1 MSVHSASNAFTE
13 FNQQSVV
20 MMSSDLLDEDD
31 VDETLNK
38 LDSAL
43 PIPNLLTQLSALF
56 NKQLFIIVDEHNQTT

>member
-1 MSVHSASNAFTE
+1 MKLKTKFTLLVASCTFLLLGSYYLMSVHSASNAFTE
-13 FNQQSVV
+13 FNQQSAV

-43 PIPNLLTQLSALF
+43 PIP
-56 NKQLFIIVDEHNQTT
+56 